1 MTGNMIQNIMIQ
13 IFTSFFYNEQYPTE
27 VIENTLMVVNKNSPV
42 FKNKKIKLENLKK
55 REASVHTLKL
65 QNLSFFC
72 KTVSIL
78 DANTVHIS
86 TTIKVT

>member
-42 FKNKKIKLENLKK
+42 FKNKKIKLENLKRK
-55 REASVHTLKL
+55 ASVHTVKL

-86 TTIKVT
+86 TTIEVT

>member
-42 FKNKKIKLENLKK
+42 FKNKKIKLENLRRKGGFSAYTK
-55 REASVHTLKL
+55 ITKFVVFL
-65 QNLSFFC
+65 
-72 KTVSIL
+72 
-78 DANTVHIS
+78 
-86 TTIKVT
+86 